1 MTSPPRLITGPET
14 MGEGAVFLRVVEPR
28 FAAVLD
34 EPLPMRLRPEGFAAL
49 LWIITGQ
56 QVSTAS
62 AAAIFGRLEGAGLT
76 TAEAVSAAGEDDLR
90 ACGLSRPKV
99 RYAKALAGSGL
110 DFGSLRGLPT
120 KEVITT
126 LTALPGIGRWSAEIY
141 AMFSLGH
148 ADVMAAGDLAL
159 QEAARLL
166 FDLPERPGERA
177 LREMAEPWAPWRS
190 VAAQALWVYYRRARG
205 REGIG
210 VW

>member
-1 MTSPPRLITGPET
+1 MSAARIITGPET
-14 MGEGAVFLRVVEPR
+14 MEEGAAFLRRVEPR
-28 FAAVLD
+28 FVPVLD
-34 EPLPMRLRPEGFAAL
+34 ESLPIRLRPEGFAAL

-62 AAAIFGRLEGAGLT
+62 AAAIFGRLEKAGLT
-76 TAEAVSAAGEDDLR
+76 VSEAVAAAGEDDLR
-90 ACGLSRPKV
+90 TCGLSRPKV
-99 RYAKALAGSGL
+99 RYAKALAASGL

-120 KEVITT
+120 HEVIAT

-148 ADVMAAGDLAL
+148 ADVMAGGDLAL
-159 QEAARLL
+159 QESARLL
-166 FDLPERPGERA
+166 FNLPERPSERA
-177 LREMAEPWAPWRS
+177 LREMAEPWTPWRS